1 MTLNVDNT
9 FIPDSDI
16 FSQLVLKR
24 RFHFAMRLEQIVQ
37 AVALYGRRAFSV
49 SITQTWWLEAEAWA
63 HHRWWSVEVD
73 EGHVDGSHRGIELR
87 GDLVN
92 VKTVEIAAYSKGERR
107 EGLYVET
114 R

>member
-1 MTLNVDNT
+1 MTLNADNT
-9 FIPDSDI
+9 FIPDSGI
-16 FSQLVLKR
+16 SSQLVLER

-37 AVALYGRRAFSV
+37 AVALYDRRAFSA
-49 SITQTWWLEAEAWA
+49 SITQTWWLEAGAWA
-63 HHRWWSVEVD
+63 HHRWWSIEVD
-73 EGHVDGSHRGIELR
+73 GGHVDDSHREIELR

-92 VKTVEIAAYSKGERR
+92 VKTVEIAIYSKEERR